1 MSLLAYMT
9 NFFIDTHF
17 PNRNWLPYTSYG
29 DTKGCVK
36 VELGKRKLCNLGNSE
51 SISKRHALY
60 IAFLKCLHI
69 WIGWNISMKWNLGW
83 CRNWFLPFSI
93 GVSPKVNIS
102 MNVAAKKINEH
113 LKDWKEKRLFFLP
126 FLFVL
131 GGGVWFGLVFLD
143 WDMRK
148 KRDAGAKC
156 CVPNSCEFIV
166 ELNAAVV

>member
-1 MSLLAYMT
+1 MQKLIFT
-9 NFFIDTHF
+9 FFD
-17 PNRNWLPYTSYG
+17 R
-29 DTKGCVK
+29 
-36 VELGKRKLCNLGNSE
+36 RKSE
-51 SISKRHALY
+51 SKH
-60 IAFLKCLHI
+60 KHEC
-69 WIGWNISMKWNLGW
+69 G
-83 CRNWFLPFSI
+83 
-93 GVSPKVNIS
+93 
-102 MNVAAKKINEH
+102 AKKINEH

-131 GGGVWFGLVFLD
+131 GGGVWFGLFFLD